1 MSALLAKGKKHVPYR
16 NSKLTRMLQ
25 DSLGGNTRTMFVV
38 TVSPAS
44 VSTDETLSTLQ
55 FATRAMRVQ
64 TFATTNEA
72 IDGNLL
78 QRYENEIARLRA
90 LLRASNAGGPK
101 AALQLGGKWDEPQG
115 AGETPNLED
124 QMSGQMA
131 VDLEAMRDENL
142 RLLQV
147 GHTGVLRF
155 AAAMLPF

>member
-44 VSTDETLSTLQ
+44 VSTEETLSTLQ

-90 LLRASNAGGPK
+90 LLRASNSGGRKGGP
-101 AALQLGGKWDEPQG
+101 AMQLGGKWDEPQG
-115 AGETPNLED
+115 AEAETTNLED

-131 VDLEAMRDENL
+131 VDLEAMRDEVG
-142 RLLQV
+142 QV
-147 GHTGVLRF
+147 LKVSE
-155 AAAMLPF
+155 